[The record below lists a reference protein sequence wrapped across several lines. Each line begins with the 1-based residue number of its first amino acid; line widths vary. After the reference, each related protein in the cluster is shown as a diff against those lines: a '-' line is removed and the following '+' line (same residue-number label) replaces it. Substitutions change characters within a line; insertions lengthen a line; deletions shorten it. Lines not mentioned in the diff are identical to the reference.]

1 MLRRGLKAAR
11 KSGASAAGVPVKD
24 TIKVVSPR
32 RLVTDTPSRA
42 RLWAA
47 QTPQVFRYDLL
58 LEAHQNC
65 AQTVTDDAA
74 LVESMG
80 HPVRMFRGSYENL
93 KVTTPEDLAIAATF
107 LQTRA
112 GVPI

>member
-1 MLRRGLKAAR
+1 VA
-11 KSGASAAGVPVKD
+11 
-24 TIKVVSPR
+24 
-32 RLVTDTPSRA
+32 
-42 RLWAA
+42 
-47 QTPQVFRYDLL
+47 Y
-58 LEAHQNC
+58 
-65 AQTVTDDAA
+65 DAA